1 MPHALSGVARHP
13 AGTLSLRPF
22 YMMSDPQALLTE
34 EPIGIVI
41 SSRTARDTKLPRFS
55 AYVWGPAPTEPV
67 DTRTSH
73 AA

>member
-1 MPHALSGVARHP
+1 
-13 AGTLSLRPF
+13 
-22 YMMSDPQALLTE
+22 MMSDPQALLTE

-55 AYVWGPAPTEPV
+55 AYVRGPAPTEPV